1 MASSASGPSLLR
13 SPRSN
18 IEAALS
24 ATLPPGEPLP
34 PALFDLAY
42 GSLLPADAENKLHH
56 RKLYLVLDLDETLV
70 YAHRLAP
77 DETPVGTLIHVRGT
91 PYDVV
96 PRPGLKFFLNMAL
109 KNFIIYLY
117 TMGDSDY
124 AHAVLKVID
133 PESKYFRGAGI
144 TAKKIETTPIF
155 RPCVVCTCACGHT
168 CCGSVFYYFACLVL
182 WLGVYARSLVA
193 GGACCWRPTESRQ
206 HKSLARV
213 VCDKRMALIVDD
225 SVDVWG
231 GDLGNLCLTRRFVGD
246 KSDDGLQLLG
256 GQLMQVHSQF
266 FKGAPSEGYSL
277 EAPSGSPRCPPNVF
291 SVLSGSR
298 GDVFRG
304 CRIALTGIVSDLSE
318 ETLAVE
324 GVPLAGLIQL
334 YGGELCLSVDQAT
347 HLVARRKEGWKSSPK
362 VKKALNRI
370 KVGALSRTLPSDRCG
385 AHPCHPRQHF
395 FCTRCAKSQ
404 RARARQKHQRPSRGS
419 SIFRRK
425 AFTWS
430 EARGKA
436 GCRSFSCLLTMNKRL
451 KEGCRAEGAMLRDS
465 VTVRQCKQTPE
476 MLCLGATQ

>member
-1 MASSASGPSLLR
+1 
-13 SPRSN
+13 
-18 IEAALS
+18 
-24 ATLPPGEPLP
+24 
-34 PALFDLAY
+34 
-42 GSLLPADAENKLHH
+42 
-56 RKLYLVLDLDETLV
+56 
-70 YAHRLAP
+70 
-77 DETPVGTLIHVRGT
+77 
-91 PYDVV
+91 
-96 PRPGLKFFLNMAL
+96 
-109 KNFIIYLY
+109 
-117 TMGDSDY
+117 
-124 AHAVLKVID
+124 
-133 PESKYFRGAGI
+133 
-144 TAKKIETTPIF
+144 
-155 RPCVVCTCACGHT
+155 
-168 CCGSVFYYFACLVL
+168 
-182 WLGVYARSLVA
+182 
-193 GGACCWRPTESRQ
+193 
-206 HKSLARV
+206 
-213 VCDKRMALIVDD
+213 MALIVDD

-451 KEGCRAEGAMLRDS
+451 KGCRAEGPCSETASPFASANRLPRCYVWELRNEIS
-465 VTVRQCKQTPE
+465 LLPLTAYIGEEKQFRLSME
-476 MLCLGATQ
+476 NRVCLAGIFEKSTESDV